1 MSTKLNLTG
10 ENQLATDGKGMRL
23 SAREVPL
30 RARTSKN
37 KCAAP
42 EKSGAAHSYLSGG
55 DERSRTAE

>member
-37 KCAAP
+37 
-42 EKSGAAHSYLSGG
+42 
-55 DERSRTAE
+55 